1 MTYILE
7 NSKFIFKIYN
17 KCVIIFIVGG
27 DMKGVIK
34 QIRKNFRDMDRP
46 LFFVTVA
53 MFIFGLLSIVSAS
66 SREAVVR
73 YGSTL
78 YHYFWRQ
85 LAMLTIGFVLSLFVI
100 NIPSKKYKSLATIGF
115 FGINI
120 LLIYL
125 WLFGSAHKGAQNWLY
140 IPGFGTFQPSE
151 FAKPVIIV
159 CLSLLFEKFSKK
171 LNDPK
176 CPKWDMIGMILL
188 VGLFSAMIIFFQKD
202 LGTMMIIVAIF
213 GVMFLASPLLK
224 EDKLKTIGLLIVVGL
239 VGILGMKAIKG
250 YVLTEAQMAR
260 FNFFNPCTRY
270 ETGGYQVCN
279 GFIALNDGGLLG
291 LGIGK
296 SKQKYSYI
304 SEPHTDSIFAII
316 GEELGFVRSS
326 VIFIAYI
333 FILYRILM
341 ISSKASTIR
350 GKYIA
355 LGVAVY
361 MFTHIFLNLGGILGL
376 IPLTGVPLPFLSY
389 GGSFTVSFIVALTI
403 VQRVAIET
411 SRAKINL

>member
-1 MTYILE
+1 M
-7 NSKFIFKIYN
+7 
-17 KCVIIFIVGG
+17 IFIVGE
-27 DMKGVIK
+27 DMKAMIK
-34 QIRKNFRDMDRP
+34 QFRKNFRDMDKP
-46 LFFVTVA
+46 LLFVTVA

-78 YHYFWRQ
+78 YHYFWKQ
-85 LAMLTIGFVLSLFVI
+85 LIMLGIGLVLSLIII
-100 NIPSKKYKSLATIGF
+100 NIPSKKYKGLATIGF
-115 FGINI
+115 VGVNI

-125 WLFGSAHKGAQNWLY
+125 WLFVGEHKGAQNWIS
-140 IPGFGTFQPSE
+140 IPGFGSFQPSE

-159 CLSLLFEKFSKK
+159 CLALLFEKFYKK

-176 CPKWDMIGMILL
+176 LPKWDMIGMILI
-188 VGLFSAMIIFFQKD
+188 VGLFSPIIIFLQKD
-202 LGTMMIIVAIF
+202 LGTMMIIIAIF
-213 GVMFLASPLLK
+213 GVMFLASPLLRK
-224 EDKLKTIGLLIVVGL
+224 DKIKTIGLLVVVALIGML
-239 VGILGMKAIKG
+239 GIKTIKG
-250 YVLTEAQMAR
+250 YILTDAQLAR

-279 GFIALNDGGLLG
+279 GFIALNDGGLFG

-316 GEELGFVRSS
+316 GEELGFVKSS
-326 VIFIAYI
+326 LIFAAYI

-341 ISSKASTIR
+341 LSSKASTIR
-350 GKYIA
+350 GKYIC

-361 MFTHIFLNLGGILGL
+361 LFAHIFLNLGGILGL

-389 GGSFTVSFIVALTI
+389 GGSFTISFIVALTL
-403 VQRVAIET
+403 VQRTAIET
-411 SRAKINL
+411 SRTKVNL

>member
-1 MTYILE
+1 
-7 NSKFIFKIYN
+7 
-17 KCVIIFIVGG
+17 
-27 DMKGVIK
+27 MKAMIK
-34 QIRKNFRDMDRP
+34 QVRKNFRDMDKT
-46 LFFVTVA
+46 LLFVTVA
-53 MFIFGLLSIVSAS
+53 MFIVGLLSIVSAS

-73 YGSTL
+73 YDSTL
-78 YHYFWRQ
+78 YHYFWKQ
-85 LAMLTIGFVLSLFVI
+85 LAMLCIGLVLSLFI
-100 NIPSKKYKSLATIGF
+100 IKIPSKNYKWPAIGGF
-115 FGINI
+115 IVVNG

-125 WLFGSAHKGAQNWLY
+125 WLFVSSHKGAQNWIP
-140 IPGFGTFQPSE
+140 IPGFGSFQPSE
-151 FAKPVIIV
+151 VAKPVIIV
-159 CLSLLFEKFSKK
+159 CLALLFEKFYKK

-176 CPKWDMIGMILL
+176 VKKWDMIAMILF
-188 VGLFSAMIIFFQKD
+188 VGLFSACIIFLEKD

-224 EDKLKTIGLLIVVGL
+224 QDKIKTIGLLIVMALVGL
-239 VGILGMKAIKG
+239 LGIKAIKG
-250 YVLTEAQMAR
+250 YILTDAQLAR

-279 GFIALNDGGLLG
+279 GFIALNDGGLFG

-316 GEELGFVRSS
+316 GEELGFVATSL
-326 VIFIAYI
+326 IFVAYI
-333 FILYRILM
+333 IILYRILM

-350 GKYIA
+350 GKYIC

-361 MFTHIFLNLGGILGL
+361 LFAHIFLNLGGILGL

-389 GGSFTVSFIVALTI
+389 GGSFTISFIVALTL
-403 VQRVAIET
+403 VQRTAVET
-411 SRAKINL
+411 NRAKIKI

>member
-1 MTYILE
+1 
-7 NSKFIFKIYN
+7 
-17 KCVIIFIVGG
+17 
-27 DMKGVIK
+27 MKAMIK
-34 QIRKNFRDMDRP
+34 QFRKNFRDMDKP
-46 LFFVTVA
+46 LLFVTVA

-85 LAMLTIGFVLSLFVI
+85 LIMLGIGLVLSLFII
-100 NIPSKKYKSLATIGF
+100 NIPSKKYKGIATLGF
-115 FGINI
+115 VGVNL

-125 WLFGSAHKGAQNWLY
+125 WLFVGEHKGAQNWIT
-140 IPGFGTFQPSE
+140 IPGFGSFQPSE

-159 CLSLLFEKFSKK
+159 CLALLFEKFYKK

-176 CPKWDMIGMILL
+176 IKKWDMIATILF
-188 VGLFSAMIIFFQKD
+188 VGLFSPVIIFLQKD

-224 EDKLKTIGLLIVVGL
+224 QDKIKTIGLLIVVAL
-239 VGILGMKAIKG
+239 VGLLGIKAIKG
-250 YVLTEAQMAR
+250 YILTPAQLAR

-316 GEELGFVRSS
+316 GEELGFVKSS
-326 VIFIAYI
+326 LIFLAYL

-350 GKYIA
+350 GKYIC
-355 LGVAVY
+355 LGVSVY
-361 MFTHIFLNLGGILGL
+361 LFAHIFLNLGGILGL

-389 GGSFTVSFIVALTI
+389 GGSFTISFIVALTL
-403 VQRVAIET
+403 VQRTAIET

>member
-1 MTYILE
+1 
-7 NSKFIFKIYN
+7 
-17 KCVIIFIVGG
+17 
-27 DMKGVIK
+27 MKAMIK
-34 QIRKNFRDMDRP
+34 QFRKNFRDMDKP
-46 LFFVTVA
+46 LLFVTVA

-78 YHYFWRQ
+78 YHYFWKQ
-85 LAMLTIGFVLSLFVI
+85 LIMLGIGLVLSLIII
-100 NIPSKKYKSLATIGF
+100 NIPSKKYKGLATIGF
-115 FGINI
+115 VGVNI

-125 WLFGSAHKGAQNWLY
+125 WLFVGEHKGAQNWIS
-140 IPGFGTFQPSE
+140 IPGFGSFQPSE

-159 CLSLLFEKFSKK
+159 CLALLFEKFYKK

-176 CPKWDMIGMILL
+176 LPKWDMIGMILI
-188 VGLFSAMIIFFQKD
+188 VGLFSPIIIFLQKD
-202 LGTMMIIVAIF
+202 LGTMMIIIAIF
-213 GVMFLASPLLK
+213 GVMFLASPLLRK
-224 EDKLKTIGLLIVVGL
+224 DKIKTIGLLVVVALIGML
-239 VGILGMKAIKG
+239 GIKTIKG
-250 YVLTEAQMAR
+250 YILTDAQLAR

-279 GFIALNDGGLLG
+279 GFIALNDGGLFG

-316 GEELGFVRSS
+316 GEELGFVKSS
-326 VIFIAYI
+326 LIFAAYI

-341 ISSKASTIR
+341 LSSKASTIR
-350 GKYIA
+350 GKYIC

-361 MFTHIFLNLGGILGL
+361 LFAHIFLNLGGILGL

-389 GGSFTVSFIVALTI
+389 GGSFTISFIVALTL
-403 VQRVAIET
+403 VQRTAIET
-411 SRAKINL
+411 SRTKVNL

>member
-1 MTYILE
+1 
-7 NSKFIFKIYN
+7 
-17 KCVIIFIVGG
+17 
-27 DMKGVIK
+27 MKSVIK
-34 QIRKNFRDMDRP
+34 QVRKNFRDMDKP
-46 LFFVTVA
+46 LFFATVA

-85 LAMLTIGFVLSLFVI
+85 SAMLVIGLVLFFIVI
-100 NIPSKKYKSLATIGF
+100 GIPSKKYKGVATIGF
-115 FGINI
+115 LGINA
-120 LLIYL
+120 LLMYL

-151 FAKPVIIV
+151 FAKPIIIV
-159 CLSLLFEKFSKK
+159 CLALLFEKFSKK

-188 VGLFSAMIIFFQKD
+188 VGLFSAAIIFFQKD

-224 EDKLKTIGLLIVVGL
+224 EDKLKTIGLLLVVGL
-239 VGILGMKAIKG
+239 VGVLGMKAIKG
-250 YVLTEAQMAR
+250 YVLTDAQLAR

-316 GEELGFVRSS
+316 GEELGFARSS
-326 VIFIAYI
+326 IIFLAYA

-341 ISSKASTIR
+341 ISSKASTIHGR
-350 GKYIA
+350 YIA

-361 MFTHIFLNLGGILGL
+361 MFTHIFLNLGGILGI

-389 GGSFTVSFIVALTI
+389 GGSFTISFIVALTL